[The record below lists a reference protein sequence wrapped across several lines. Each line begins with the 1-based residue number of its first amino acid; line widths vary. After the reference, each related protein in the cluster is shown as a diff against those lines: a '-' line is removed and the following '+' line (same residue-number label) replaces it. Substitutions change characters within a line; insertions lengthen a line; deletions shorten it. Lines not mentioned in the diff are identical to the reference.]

1 MIEITQRQVVNSL
14 KQVKDPEISEDI
26 VEIGLIYGINIES
39 NAINIT
45 MSLTSPTCPYA
56 DFLLMDVKETIKKD
70 FDKDCHIQVVFKP
83 MWNLSMCS
91 EETIFNLEFT
101 EDQIKDSI
109 KAAEEYEQEGV
120 ADNGFTFC

>member
-1 MIEITQRQVVNSL
+1 MIEITQRQVVDSL

-26 VEIGLIYGINIES
+26 VEIGLIYGINIEP

-45 MSLTSPTCPYA
+45 MSLTSPTCPYV
-56 DFLLMDVKETIKKD
+56 DFLLMDIKETIKKD

-109 KAAEEYEQEGV
+109 KAAEEYEREGV

>member
-1 MIEITQRQVVNSL
+1 MIEITQRQVVDSL
-14 KQVKDPEISEDI
+14 KQVRDPEISEDI
-26 VEIGLIYGINIES
+26 VEIGLIYGINIEP
-39 NAINIT
+39 NVINIT

-56 DFLLMDVKETIKKD
+56 DFLLTDIKETIKKD
-70 FDKDCHIQVVFKP
+70 FGKDCHIQVVFKP
-83 MWNLSMCS
+83 TWNLSMCS